1 MISRSLARRRRRQA
15 AAVAVAVMVLAFCH
29 RLPAAPLTLEAAL
42 DRVIVSHPDLR
53 TFGPRAQVLENE
65 AALAALPPDKTLGL
79 AVENAV
85 GGGGFQG
92 LDAAETTLTLAGV
105 LERGGKR
112 EARRAMAAA
121 RLDEL
126 GVERAG
132 VQFDVLAET
141 ARRYLEVVAWQ
152 ARQPLAADQLAQRER
167 MADAARQRFTLGA
180 APEAT
185 ALRAEADV
193 AEARAA
199 LAGARMAAEVAS
211 RRLALMWGETAPGPI
226 EVSAPPQELPALP
239 DFPDF
244 RKRLPVAPELA
255 RFATTER
262 IRDARVRLAA
272 SARLAD
278 LEWQLGV
285 RHFAASGDL
294 ALVGGLSIALGVSRR
309 GRLEESSARAERGA
323 LDLERRSVEMQLEA
337 ALLEAWSQAGAAS
350 LRVRTA
356 EEEVLPRLRQA
367 AENAEQ
373 AYRAGALGYLEWAEI
388 RNAIDATR
396 EASLDARLDWRRAM
410 IEIQRLTAEPVVGA
424 R

>member
-1 MISRSLARRRRRQA
+1 MTSNSLARRRRRQA
-15 AAVAVAVMVLAFCH
+15 AAVAVIVLAFCH

-42 DRVIVSHPDLR
+42 DRVIASHPDLR

-65 AALAALPPDKTLGL
+65 ALLAALPRENTLGL
-79 AVENAV
+79 VVENAV
-85 GGGGFQG
+85 GAGDLRGF
-92 LDAAETTLTLAGV
+92 DAAETTLTLAGV

-132 VQFDVLAET
+132 VQFDILAET

-152 ARQPLAADQLAQRER
+152 ARQPLAEEQLAQRER
-167 MADAARQRFTLGA
+167 MADAARQRFTQGA
-180 APEAT
+180 APEAA

-199 LAGARMAAEVAS
+199 LAGARIAAEVAS
-211 RRLALMWGETAPGPI
+211 RRLALMWGETAPAAI
-226 EVSAPPQELPALP
+226 EVVAPPQELPALP
-239 DFPDF
+239 DFPEF
-244 RKRLPVAPELA
+244 RKRLPAAPELA

-272 SARLAD
+272 SARTAD

-294 ALVGGLSIALGVSRR
+294 ALVGGVSMALGAARR
-309 GRLEESSARAERGA
+309 GRLEESSARAELA
-323 LDLERRSVEMQLEA
+323 SLELERRSVEMQLEA
-337 ALLEAWSQAGAAS
+337 ALLEAWSQAGAAAM
-350 LRVRTA
+350 RVRTA
-356 EEEVLPRLRQA
+356 EQEVLPRLRRA
-367 AENAEQ
+367 ADNAEK

-396 EASLDARLDWRRAM
+396 GASLDARLDWRRAM